1 VRIHVSTKRPRLT
14 THCVDRVFLPPRGT
28 DIAELPTD
36 EADEIK
42 RNLFQHSGK
51 PRHDWS
57 RSKRTEMEESM
68 RVPMILAYK
77 LRCCLDSG
85 ETRLTGKPDAYRFFN
100 LFGAV
105 DSIMES
111 YYLLRK
117 QMTTPFP
124 FPMEQMNRTF
134 LYFYIF
140 TVPLTLLEDVKDH
153 YPYMQLIVTVFLTY
167 GFVGL
172 QRIAEELDD
181 PFGNDQNDFNNIAM
195 AQDTFDDVYMMI
207 YGCDGAKAAEMLRSE
222 ILQAKKQPTDPRL
235 ANETTPLVVA

>member
-1 VRIHVSTKRPRLT
+1 MTYQTSLLISV
-14 THCVDRVFLPPRGT
+14 LPART
-28 DIAELPTD
+28 DIAELEPE
-36 EADEIK
+36 EANEIK

-51 PRHDWS
+51 SLHDWS

-68 RVPMILAYK
+68 RVPMILAYN
-77 LRCCLDSG
+77 LRCCIDSG

-140 TVPLTLLEDVKDH
+140 TVPLTLLEDVKDQ
-153 YPYMQLIVTVFLTY
+153 YPYAADCHAVLNVRLHGPPKISTIRL
-167 GFVGL
+167 
-172 QRIAEELDD
+172 
-181 PFGNDQNDFNNIAM
+181 DFNNIAM
-195 AQDTFDDVYMMI
+195 AKEKFDNVYP
-207 YGCDGAKAAEMLRSE
+207 GTR
-222 ILQAKKQPTDPRL
+222 
-235 ANETTPLVVA
+235 

>member
-1 VRIHVSTKRPRLT
+1 MDQERRFRASSTPPPYLF
-14 THCVDRVFLPPRGT
+14 VVFLL
-28 DIAELPTD
+28 DIAELAPE
-36 EADEIK
+36 EATEIK
-42 RNLFQHSGK
+42 NHLFRNSGK
-51 PRHDWS
+51 PHEWS
-57 RSKRTEMEESM
+57 RPKRTEMEESM
-68 RVPMILAYK
+68 RVPYLLAYK
-77 LRCCLDSG
+77 LRCCIDSADA
-85 ETRLTGKPDAYRFFN
+85 RLSGKPDAYRFFN

-105 DSIMES
+105 DSIMEA
-111 YYLLRK
+111 YFLLRK

-153 YPYMQLIVTVFLTY
+153 YPYMQLLVTVFLTY

-207 YGCDGAKAAEMLRSE
+207 ESCDGQESAKKLRAE
-222 ILQAKKQPTDPRL
+222 ILEAKRSSDSNL
-235 ANETTPLVVA
+235 AWSDETTPLVTT